1 VTFALVYWHWGFLSQ
16 AAPLPEQ
23 LIGAAPDAFFDTAV
37 TRMGIEPGAER
48 FPDEVLADYRRR
60 LHDPAAVEAM
70 CEDYRAGASV
80 DREAD
85 DADRDRAIACPTL
98 VLWGANGAL
107 PVFYGDPLDV
117 WRDWCDDL
125 GGHAVD
131 AGHFLVEDRPDEVA
145 GELLE
150 FFAADT

>member
-1 VTFALVYWHWGFLSQ
+1 MALFYWHWGFLAQ
-16 AAPLPEQ
+16 PAPLPEQ
-23 LIGAAPDAFFDTAV
+23 MIGGDPDGFWLAAE
-37 TRMGIEPGAER
+37 RMGIKAGDPRYPAEVVAAYRDQLDDPG
-48 FPDEVLADYRRR
+48 F
-60 LHDPAAVEAM
+60 VEAM

-85 DADRDRAIACPTL
+85 DADGDGTIACPTL

-125 GGHAVD
+125 RGHAVD

-145 GELLE
+145 AELLE
-150 FFAADT
+150 FFAVDT